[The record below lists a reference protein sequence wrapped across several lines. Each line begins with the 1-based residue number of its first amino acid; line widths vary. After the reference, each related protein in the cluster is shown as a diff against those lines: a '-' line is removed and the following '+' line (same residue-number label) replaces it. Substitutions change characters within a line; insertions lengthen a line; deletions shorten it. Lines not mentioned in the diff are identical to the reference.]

1 LPDYSA
7 FPLPRIIISA
17 AELRERHKN
26 GEQFALIDVRE
37 IAQWQA
43 ATLPGAHHLNVYDY
57 FIPDSTEAGV
67 NSLFNAF
74 QRAWQSLDIRDNV
87 TPVFFEQQVGMRSPR
102 GAWFALCGGVC
113 QPLVL
118 DGGLDAWQR
127 AGGEL
132 MPGTGN
138 SAVISAENPDY
149 RAPDSTVIAQLNS
162 LTATRTE
169 VLAAQASG
177 AQILDAR
184 RPSEFSGEFAHE
196 CCHRAG
202 RIPGARLLF
211 WEDVVHN
218 GAFQDAGEIR
228 HRAEKAGL
236 HPDRGIIIYCHRGA
250 RAATVFTALQL
261 AGYRQLAIYVGSWHE
276 WAEHPELPLLTGF
289 N

>member
-1 LPDYSA
+1 MTDYSA
-7 FPLPRIIISA
+7 SSLPHIIISA
-17 AELRERHKN
+17 AELPERHKN

-57 FIPDSTEAGV
+57 FIPDSTEAGN
-67 NSLFNAF
+67 NSLLNAF
-74 QRAWQSLDIRDNV
+74 QRAWASLNISDNV

-102 GAWFALCGGVC
+102 GAWFALCGGIR

-132 MPGTGN
+132 MPGTGH

-149 RAPDSTVIAQLNS
+149 RAVNPQGNT
-162 LTATRTE
+162 LTATRAE

-184 RPSEFSGEFAHE
+184 RPTEFSGEFAHE

-202 RIPGARLLF
+202 RIPGASLLF

-218 GAFQDAGEIR
+218 GAFRDATEIR

-236 HPDRGIIIYCHRGA
+236 HPDRRVIIYCHRGA

-276 WAEHPELPLLTGF
+276 WAEHSELPLLTGF
-289 N
+289 